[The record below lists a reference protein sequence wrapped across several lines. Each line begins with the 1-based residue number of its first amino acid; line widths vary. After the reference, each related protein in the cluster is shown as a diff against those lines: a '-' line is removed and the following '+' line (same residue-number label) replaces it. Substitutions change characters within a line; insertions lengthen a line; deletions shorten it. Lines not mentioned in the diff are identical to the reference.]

1 VGAPLNIRQG
11 SPTGTA
17 LGTGTVTVAP
27 APATGG
33 VYDLRF
39 RDGQAPAT
47 RPATIYVVSSL
58 GGVAGPFTVANG

>member
-1 VGAPLNIRQG
+1 VTIRAG
-11 SPTGTA
+11 SPTGTV
-17 LGTGTVTVAP
+17 LGSGRVTAAP

-39 RDGQAPAT
+39 RDGQAPTT

-58 GGVAGPFTVANG
+58 GGVAGPFAVAAG

>member
-1 VGAPLNIRQG
+1 VTIRSG
-11 SPTGTA
+11 SPSGTA
-17 LGTGTVTVAP
+17 LGSGRVPAAP
-27 APATGG
+27 APAVGG

-39 RDGQAPAT
+39 RDGAAPAT